1 MRFGRRRP
9 PRGLGS
15 ARQRFEAR
23 VTRARRRPLLLATA
37 LASVVAVAAGLI
49 WLGWF
54 SSVLTATTVRVEGVS
69 GAEAKIVREVAD
81 VPLGGP
87 LMRVDTDEVAGRL
100 EAGRAWTEIRVGRS
114 LPHSVVIHVTAR
126 TPVLALRNLQGQLE
140 LVDEGGV
147 AYRVAAK
154 APKGVP
160 VVTAGAAGVSPAGL
174 RAALAALGALPT
186 SVRAKV
192 ADVTVGGA
200 DQVSFTIGGKQGR
213 RTVVWGAA
221 GNEHDKAR
229 LLALLLEQPGSTI
242 DVSVPDLPVVRG

>member
-1 MRFGRRRP
+1 
-9 PRGLGS
+9 
-15 ARQRFEAR
+15 
-23 VTRARRRPLLLATA
+23 LLAGTLGA
-37 LASVVAVAAGLI
+37 VLAIAAGLI

-69 GAEAKIVREVAD
+69 GAEAKLVREVAD

-87 LMRVDTDEVAGRL
+87 LMRVDTDGATARL
-100 EAGRAWTEIRVGRS
+100 EAGLAWTDIRVGRS

-126 TPVLALRNLQGQLE
+126 TPVLALRNLKGQLE
-140 LVDEGGV
+140 LVDESGV

-160 VVTAGAAGVSPAGL
+160 LVTAGSEVVSAAGL
-174 RAALAALGALPT
+174 RAALGALAALPAAL
-186 SVRAKV
+186 RAQV
-192 ADVTVGGA
+192 ADVAVGGA
-200 DQVSFTIGGKQGR
+200 DQVSFTINRKQGR

-221 GNEHDKAR
+221 GNEEAKAR
-229 LLALLLEQPGSTI
+229 LVGILLDEPGTTI